1 MSLLQFDEIFPFS
14 LEKITLKFHFVQ
26 GGISANDETDS
37 FEDIDASGAS
47 SVVLASASGTGGNQ
61 AASSGWI
68 PPPETFKRRPDFATN
83 DDYAGY
89 VRDHIQ
95 TGMTVRYGSKR
106 ERGKSETLLFS
117 TL

>member
-1 MSLLQFDEIFPFS
+1 MFLFQFEKRFFILLNV
-14 LEKITLKFHFVQ
+14 LKWPICRFVSHLIQ
-26 GGISANDETDS
+26 GGISGDDDTDS

-47 SVVLASASGTGGNQ
+47 SVVLASASGTGGGNQ

-95 TGMTVRYGSKR
+95 TGMTVRYVHTPQG
-106 ERGKSETLLFS
+106 
-117 TL
+117 

>member
-1 MSLLQFDEIFPFS
+1 MFQFDEIFPFS

-47 SVVLASASGTGGNQ
+47 SVVLASASVTGGNQ

-95 TGMTVRYGSKR
+95 TGMTVRYCSKR
-106 ERGKSETLLFS
+106 ERGGIGNFTLQI
-117 TL
+117 